1 VASNHEPAQSFPQS
15 PHHAALALA
24 TLGIGFASGE
34 PLFLIA
40 GFVAYVLGWVYVPD
54 LAFFQR
60 WLEARAGAA
69 ENTAAGE
76 ELAQFVARRTKLL
89 GSLTPSRRARYQALA
104 AVCRDIEEAAAD
116 GDDDPRVRR
125 LEELMWTFLRLL
137 SIEES
142 LGEFLETE
150 ASENVPALATEAAV
164 EVARLETE
172 VSAAKGQGTTSA
184 AEARERLLISRRERL
199 EALRKRAE
207 RIEQARG
214 NLALVVAEQERL
226 EQQIKLIRAD
236 SIATKNATALT
247 ARIDATVEHLEQT
260 NHWLAQMDEFKDL
273 VSDVPQTQLRVG
285 FGDPATPPELPRS
298 SGSPRKGARVKV
310 PSGIAHEFRGAHS
323 SRVLAKGVPP
333 SRTSLDSTQQK
344 RLASAESSKVRFRGT
359 RKPALGTSALPR
371 VRRHGPSFD
380 HDLPREKTASA
391 GICTTP

>member
-1 VASNHEPAQSFPQS
+1 MSPRKAYLQS

-24 TLGIGFASGE
+24 TLGLGFASGE

-54 LAFFQR
+54 LAFFRR

-69 ENTAAGE
+69 ENVAAGA

-89 GSLTPSRRARYQALA
+89 ENLTQTRRTRYQALA

-116 GDDDPRVRR
+116 GDDDSRVRR

-150 ASENVPALATEAAV
+150 ASENVPELATEAAV
-164 EVARLETE
+164 EVERLEAE
-172 VSAAKGQGTTSA
+172 VSASKSQGATPA

-236 SIATKNATALT
+236 SIATKNASALT

-273 VSDVPQTQLRVG
+273 VSDVPQTGLRVG
-285 FGDPATPPELPRS
+285 FGDPATPPELPNRS
-298 SGSPRKGARVKV
+298 DR
-310 PSGIAHEFRGAHS
+310 RGKERA
-323 SRVLAKGVPP
+323 
-333 SRTSLDSTQQK
+333 
-344 RLASAESSKVRFRGT
+344 
-359 RKPALGTSALPR
+359 
-371 VRRHGPSFD
+371 
-380 HDLPREKTASA
+380 
-391 GICTTP
+391 